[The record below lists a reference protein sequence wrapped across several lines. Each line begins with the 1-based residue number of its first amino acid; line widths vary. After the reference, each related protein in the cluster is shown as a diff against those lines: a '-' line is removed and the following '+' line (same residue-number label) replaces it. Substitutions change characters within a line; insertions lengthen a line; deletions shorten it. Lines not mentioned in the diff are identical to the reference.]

1 MEIVKA
7 FNSNELHTEIVIKG
21 TPENPLFRASDIGNI
36 LEITNIRTSIKDF
49 DTTEKVVHTVN
60 THGGNQEVTFLTE
73 KGLYKVLF
81 KSRKPIAEQF
91 QNWVCEVVKE
101 IRLTGQ
107 YKLNKEVEEL
117 KHQLEEKESEL
128 HTKERSYFLS
138 THTKFL
144 QLFNDNKVVYVML
157 LKYADPLEHPNKK
170 YIIKIGK
177 TERLPLRLKEIATT
191 YMVKEPLIIDA
202 YESNNISKLE
212 NCIHNHLLIK
222 SLHYT
227 CTTVHQK
234 TATETYIVNDE
245 ELGEIKNAIK
255 TLQDTLSSDDT
266 IDKQLRLA
274 ELQLKNNELQLKR
287 SELQLQTIAAI
298 QRLNDDTHPTL
309 TKIANEIR
317 AEVSTDNLEVNEE
330 IIEET
335 KEDAS
340 KNIASIDIR
349 PRAVKGSHNPE
360 IYQYQPSDLSLVKR
374 HNSQIELQREK
385 PNISLNSLRNAI
397 KNNTIYLDYR
407 WVSVKRGEEPVVQPT
422 KKSVIKSHDTV
433 KYIVRLN
440 DSKTKILNAFASARD
455 GIEYMK
461 REHNIKSTVHSFNR
475 AITTGGL
482 QFGFFWNYFDSCSAE
497 MQKEFL
503 SHSSLPTYSN
513 PLGITI
519 VKRCPTTGSTI
530 DSFHSKMEVFKMC
543 GISTTKL
550 NKLLEN
556 GEVYQGYSWSIV
568 E

>member
-1 MEIVKA
+1 MEVVKA
-7 FNSNELHTEIVIKG
+7 FNSNGLHTEIVIRG
-21 TPENPLFRASDIGNI
+21 TKENPLFRASDIANVLGIN
-36 LEITNIRTSIKDF
+36 NIRMSIKDYNES
-49 DTTEKVVHTVN
+49 EKDDVSITDSI
-60 THGGNQEVTFLTE
+60 GRNQEVTFLTE

-107 YKLNKEVEEL
+107 YILNKEVEEL

-138 THTKFL
+138 THAKFL

-157 LKYADPLEHPNKK
+157 LKYTNPLEHPNKK

-212 NCIHNHLLIK
+212 NFIHNHLLIK

-245 ELGEIKNAIK
+245 ELGEIKNTIK
-255 TLQDTLSSDDT
+255 ILQDTLSSDDT

-274 ELQLKNNELQLKR
+274 ELQIKR

-298 QRLNDDTHPTL
+298 QRLNDDTHPTV
-309 TKIANEIR
+309 TKIVNEICTDVR
-317 AEVSTDNLEVNEE
+317 AEVHTDNLEVKEE

-335 KEDAS
+335 KEEIIKS
-340 KNIASIDIR
+340 VVPINVR

-360 IYQYQPSDLSLVKR
+360 IYQYQPSDLSLVKK

-440 DSKTKILNAFASARD
+440 DSKTKILNVFAAARD

-497 MQKEFL
+497 MQNEFL
-503 SHSSLPTYSN
+503 SHSLLPTYSN

-519 VKRCPTTGSTI
+519 LKVCPTTGSTV
-530 DSFHSKMEVFKMC
+530 DTFHSKMEVFKTC
-543 GISTTKL
+543 GISTMKL
-550 NKLLEN
+550 NKLLKN
-556 GEVYQGYSWSIV
+556 GEVYQGYNWSIV